1 MEAADLQ
8 AVSEDV
14 ADDAAFLGVNV
25 RDQPTTADAFT
36 QRFDVTYPTA
46 TDVNTGSV
54 QLAFAGKTAPNATPA
69 TFVLDAKGRVSARV
83 LGSVDPSILQSSEHS
98 SRPRPQHP
106 SELGG
111 TGRLCLAE

>member
-1 MEAADLQ
+1 M
-8 AVSEDV
+8 SEDV

-83 LGSVDPSILQSSEHS
+83 LGSVDPSILRALVTTAAATPE
-98 SRPRPQHP
+98 
-106 SELGG
+106 
-111 TGRLCLAE
+111 